1 MYANHFG
8 LMVQGGDGAFKLV
21 ERYDEEREIGTDSTL
36 IRLSVELSNMA
47 NGSCANWKGN
57 EAAFEGNRQSDP
69 DLPRAAVS
77 EGISDR
83 LTAFNHFGA
92 RRYSAPGSW

>member
-47 NGSCANWKGN
+47 NGSCANWKGR
-57 EAAFEGNRQSDP
+57 EMRRPSKETANRTLIYQE
-69 DLPRAAVS
+69 LP
-77 EGISDR
+77 
-83 LTAFNHFGA
+83 
-92 RRYSAPGSW
+92 

>member
-1 MYANHFG
+1 MTRERRVRMYANHFG

-47 NGSCANWKGN
+47 NGAAQTGREMRRPSKETANRTLIYQ
-57 EAAFEGNRQSDP
+57 E
-69 DLPRAAVS
+69 LP
-77 EGISDR
+77 
-83 LTAFNHFGA
+83 
-92 RRYSAPGSW
+92 